1 MIDEKKIIR
10 KLEMRIDEFVKKN
23 PKERNNVSVQ
33 AINEFIHML
42 QLEAI
47 ENESEE

>member
-10 KLEMRIDEFVKKN
+10 KLEMRIDEFVKKH
-23 PKERNNVSVQ
+23 PKEKNSVSVQ

-42 QLEAI
+42 QLEAR